1 MAVYKRGKTY
11 WYEFW
16 FDGERIRESAK
27 VKNKRDAETIEA
39 AKRTQLAK
47 GEVGIDPP
55 EPAEM
60 PIFSAYANDVIA
72 QLKADGKNAGTVS
85 FYEQKLKMLLEFSP
99 LANCALDAINKKLIN
114 EFKVFARRT
123 KTRRAVVD
131 GKRVK
136 RPYKIGP
143 ATVNRALATLRMILY
158 HALDEEIIE
167 AVPKIGKKKKGLML
181 DGERQR
187 DFVLHK
193 DVEPFYLA
201 ACPQPL
207 QDAGLFM
214 IDTGLRVGEAM
225 DLTWPDIHLNPTSV
239 SKFGYV
245 HVRKGKSKNAKRDV
259 SLTPRVQ
266 KMLAMRKMSATSVWA
281 FPNDANDGPFL
292 VTSLDHQHEK
302 VRKALKLP
310 ADFVVH
316 SLRHTFGTR
325 LGLSGADVFTIKD
338 LMGHSSVTVS
348 QKYVHPS
355 SESKE
360 RAIERM
366 MAEYPHI
373 ANGGVTVNE
382 GMGKNEIPE
391 AQGTHKSPHSAK
403 IAVSVNPARVLQ

>member
-1 MAVYKRGKTY
+1 MAVYKRGDVW
-11 WYEFW
+11 WYEFV
-16 FDGERIRESAK
+16 FQGERVRESTHQG
-27 VKNKRDAETIEA
+27 NKRIAEQIEA

-47 GEVGIDPP
+47 GEVGIEEPE
-55 EPAEM
+55 EPAAI
-60 PIFSAYANDVIA
+60 PVFSVYAPQVMT
-72 QLKADGKNAGTVS
+72 QLKADGKNAGTVA
-85 FYEQKLKMLLEFSP
+85 FYEQKLKMLLEFHP
-99 LANCALDAINKKLIN
+99 LADCPLDEINKKLIN

-136 RPYKIGP
+136 REYQIGP

-187 DFVLHK
+187 DFVL
-193 DVEPFYLA
+193 DAAAEPFYLA
-201 ACPQPL
+201 ACPEPL
-207 QDAGLFM
+207 QDAGLVM
-214 IDTGLRVGEAM
+214 LDAGLRIGEALA
-225 DLTWPDIHLNPTSV
+225 LTWPDIHLSPTSA
-239 SKFGYV
+239 SKFGFV

-259 SLTPRVQ
+259 PLTPRLRER
-266 KMLAMRKMSATSVWA
+266 LALRKMHSTTDWI
-281 FPNDANDGPFL
+281 FPNEANDGPFL
-292 VTSLDHQHEK
+292 VTSLDHQQEK
-302 VRKALKLP
+302 VREALKLP

-325 LGLSGADVFTIKD
+325 LGLSGADVFTIMR

-348 QKYVHPS
+348 QRYVHPS

-366 MAEYPHI
+366 MAEYRHI
-373 ANGGVTVNE
+373 GADATVDERAKNGT
-382 GMGKNEIPE
+382 PD
-391 AQGTHKSPHSAK
+391 AKSPHNSHHSGDSGISLDSPK
-403 IAVSVNPARVLQ
+403 PLQ